1 MATKTEK
8 NVQLKINKMTKNIF
22 DQLSVQGLISED
34 ELYLLSDDETG
45 SATWGTIGGELSNQT
60 DLKIMLDSKADK
72 SIVPAVLSAYALSSD
87 VDARLSQKADKSEI
101 PTVNNPKI
109 TFTQG
114 NAVKGSIT
122 LNQANDQTISLDAG
136 GGGGGGEIPADL
148 SCNNLSVGTS
158 VSLGLG
164 STASGEYG
172 SIAQGAYSKATA
184 NAAVALGTQCIASQ
198 QMSYAIGYKA
208 EANHQNSMVLALA
221 DHNFPKVQSYS
232 YNTLNIYVGDGYST
246 DDTLNSIF
254 VNGSTL
260 KSHIA
265 GIIASNPAQQQFYFY
280 PYDIGSTTQQ
290 GSNIYIGTSYS
301 NWDKGIVCFE
311 VEFEGG
317 TPLKIAYTDP
327 WTNNRQTLEYYL
339 SPVDYSGNTVGAIVT
354 VPCTFG
360 PGVNVYNDYSKN
372 MNVRELYRIEFNNVF
387 G

>member
-45 SATWGTIGGELSNQT
+45 SAKWGTIGGELSNQT

-72 SIVPAVLSAYALSSD
+72 S
-87 VDARLSQKADKSEI
+87 EI
-101 PTVNNPKI
+101 PTVNNPTI

-136 GGGGGGEIPADL
+136 GGGGGGGGDIPADL
-148 SCNNLSVGTS
+148 SCNHLSVGTS

-164 STASGEYG
+164 CTASGEYG
-172 SIAQGAYSKATA
+172 SIAQGALSKATA
-184 NAAVALGTQCIASQ
+184 NAAVALGSQCIASQ

-208 EANHQNSMVLALA
+208 KANHSYSMVLALTNN
-221 DHNFPKVQSYS
+221 DNYESQSND
-232 YNTLNIYVGDGYST
+232 YNSLNIYVGNGDPSFNA
-246 DDTLNSIF
+246 LNSIL
-254 VNGSTL
+254 VNGLTL
-260 KSHIA
+260 QNHIDQ
-265 GIIASNPAQQQFYFY
+265 IIESKPGQQQLYFY
-280 PYDIGSTTQQ
+280 PYDTSNTTQN

-301 NWDKGIVCFE
+301 NFDKGIICFE
-311 VEFEGG
+311 VELEGG
-317 TPLKIAYTDP
+317 TPLTIVYTDP
-327 WTNNRQTLEYYL
+327 QTYNQQTLEYYL
-339 SPVDYSGNTVGAIVT
+339 SPVDYSGNAVGAIVT

-360 PGVNVYNDYSKN
+360 SGVNVYNSYSKN